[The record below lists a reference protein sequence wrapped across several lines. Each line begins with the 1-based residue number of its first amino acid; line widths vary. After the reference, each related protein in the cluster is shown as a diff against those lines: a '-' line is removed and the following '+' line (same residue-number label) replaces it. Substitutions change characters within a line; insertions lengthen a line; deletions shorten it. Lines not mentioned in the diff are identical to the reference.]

1 MIYMTVDN
9 SEGTKTFTCSD
20 GTEFVLPLDLDW
32 KEYYSKRHD
41 AMAHEMNYI
50 LAQLSEHTTVIYNVL
65 KDWDYWTD
73 SYGPKVRLSEAI
85 EDVSDKDVY
94 FFVFK
99 PKGSIIEAY
108 NAIRMFY
115 DYFIVEYNLNGI
127 NSYDEFKSGEPL
139 PRAVYGQFER
149 IHFTKTNLVEDD
161 VILMYANKV
170 SLFGKSRTFLH
181 LGTAKQQLW
190 MYTNRIN
197 QLQGEK
203 RILETVTNLTDDVG
217 MDDWFKYEN
226 L

>member
-1 MIYMTVDN
+1 MIYTTVDN
-9 SEGTKTFTCSD
+9 GEGTKTFTCSD

-41 AMAHEMNYI
+41 AMTHEINYI

-85 EDVSDKDVY
+85 EDVRDKDVY
-94 FFVFK
+94 F
-99 PKGSIIEAY
+99 
-108 NAIRMFY
+108 
-115 DYFIVEYNLNGI
+115 IVEYSLNGI